1 MIRGVLS
8 PDEVAA
14 ANRSIDAHVDEL
26 EGFESTQ
33 DMLGWSMEERRPFQQ
48 LLAHPRIVPY
58 LNEIC
63 GRGFRMVCR
72 HSHADDCNQLSL
84 ALSVCRALQAC
95 EARFSATVTVR
106 TGPFPNSA

>member
-63 GRGFRMVCR
+63 GRGFRMVR
-72 HSHADDCNQLSL
+72 WHSHRDGCIHLSL
-84 ALSVCRALQAC
+84 SLSLSLCPSLQAC
-95 EARFSATVTVR
+95 GAR
-106 TGPFPNSA
+106 